1 MAAPVDDRPMA
12 EALLEAGVAQPSALA
27 QGSHAREIQPRD
39 ATALLVPAELFR
51 ERGQEGA
58 RENWRQN

>member
-1 MAAPVDDRPMA
+1 MDDRREA
-12 EALLEAGVAQPSALA
+12 EVLVEERVAQPPALA

-39 ATALLVPAELFR
+39 ADALRVPAELFR
-51 ERGQEGA
+51 ERGREVV